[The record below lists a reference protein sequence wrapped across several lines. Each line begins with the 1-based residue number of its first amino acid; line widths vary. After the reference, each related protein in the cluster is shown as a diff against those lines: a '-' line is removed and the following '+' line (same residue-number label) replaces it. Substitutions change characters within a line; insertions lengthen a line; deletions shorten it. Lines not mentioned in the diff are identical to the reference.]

1 MIQLIVL
8 TLGFVILSGLM
19 AITEAAVLSVTR
31 AEVEVMV
38 RNGARGAKALRR
50 IKDRI
55 TQAVVIMVVF
65 TNTVNV
71 LGPVLVGTRAVELY
85 GNAVIGVVTAI
96 LTLGTIVLSEIVPKS
111 LGTHYAPR
119 ISLLVATPLRYLI
132 IAAYPV
138 VWLFE
143 RLTNAMKVGERR
155 IGTEDQIRS
164 LVRLGHSAGYIE
176 TDETQLVH
184 RAFQLNDRQAVQI
197 MTPKERVVSVGSKMT
212 VRQAAEIVCESP
224 YSRYPVVDAAGEVIG
239 VVISHDLLQALTDE
253 RDAVDITEMI
263 RSPLVVDFATR
274 ADDLLSLFRA
284 RHFHLAV
291 VERQGIAIGIVTLED
306 VLEELVGE
314 ISDEKEQ

>member
-8 TLGFVILSGLM
+8 ILGFVILSGLM

-50 IKDRI
+50 IKEHI
-55 TQAVVIMVVF
+55 TQAVVIIVVF

-71 LGPVLVGTRAVELY
+71 LGPVLVGIRAVELY

-143 RLTNAMKVGERR
+143 RLTNAM
-155 IGTEDQIRS
+155 
-164 LVRLGHSAGYIE
+164 
-176 TDETQLVH
+176 
-184 RAFQLNDRQAVQI
+184 
-197 MTPKERVVSVGSKMT
+197 
-212 VRQAAEIVCESP
+212 
-224 YSRYPVVDAAGEVIG
+224 
-239 VVISHDLLQALTDE
+239 
-253 RDAVDITEMI
+253 
-263 RSPLVVDFATR
+263 
-274 ADDLLSLFRA
+274 
-284 RHFHLAV
+284 
-291 VERQGIAIGIVTLED
+291 
-306 VLEELVGE
+306 
-314 ISDEKEQ
+314 